1 MHPGIPGKKA
11 GEKPAETARKEEKDM
26 PDQEKREKKAEEWS
40 DRIPDLPDRDGE
52 EEGEDEAYESVYR
65 DGSVK
70 HECWKEE

>member
-1 MHPGIPGKKA
+1 
-11 GEKPAETARKEEKDM
+11 M

-52 EEGEDEAYESVYR
+52 EEGEDEAFESVYR